1 MWTIKDLTERFS
13 LTEKQVRTR
22 LTALD
27 PILDGHC
34 KTGKQNAILLD
45 DDGFKLFERLIHI
58 ESQGITTK
66 DAVKQMAD
74 ELGKPYTNGQNPQ
87 GQAGATESQAEV
99 KQWAE
104 LAIATLQERINAL
117 ERDKAYLQRQVEEL
131 LRQLQD
137 KDTKLLA
144 LMPPRDSTPR
154 RHWWAFWRR

>member
-27 PILDGHC
+27 PLLSSHC

-58 ESQGITTK
+58 EKQGITTK

-74 ELGKPYTNGQNPQ
+74 ELGKPYENGQSSQ
-87 GQAGATESQAEV
+87 GQTQAGNGQAEV

-104 LAIATLQERINAL
+104 LAIATLQERINSL

-131 LRQLQD
+131 FKQLQD

-144 LMPPRDSTPR
+144 LMPPASTQKR
-154 RHWWAFWRR
+154 RWWDFWRR